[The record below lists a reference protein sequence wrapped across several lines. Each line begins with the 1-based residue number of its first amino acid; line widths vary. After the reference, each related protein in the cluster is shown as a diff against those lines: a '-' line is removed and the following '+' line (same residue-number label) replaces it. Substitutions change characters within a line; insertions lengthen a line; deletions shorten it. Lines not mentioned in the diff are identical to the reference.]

1 MLLTNFKNIPAVQNV
16 KEWYLKFERP
26 LSSIFM
32 LNGFVVDIFAL
43 KRVDE
48 PLENFFVAIHLCVAA
63 LGILLLHTV

>member
-1 MLLTNFKNIPAVQNV
+1 
-16 KEWYLKFERP
+16 
-26 LSSIFM
+26 
-32 LNGFVVDIFAL
+32 VVDIFAL